1 MDASASPIDND
12 LLAALPNAAYRRLLP
27 HLKATTLRVGQTLF
41 RSAQSLQYAYFPTTS
56 IVTLSYAIDEGRAMA
71 NAWPV
76 GREGMVGI
84 SLFLGSPHRPAD
96 VQIGGLAF
104 RLPVAALLAEF
115 RRAGA
120 FHQLLLRYVS
130 ALVTQASQLGVC
142 SHCHQIEQRLC
153 RFLLGTFDRVSG
165 DEVEITHARIAALLG
180 VRRESMGSAAR
191 HLQAARVVEYTQG
204 GVRLISR
211 EKLAK
216 RACACAAIIRRAFQ
230 AVSKTGVPALQR
242 RIRPSPAK

>member
-1 MDASASPIDND
+1 MDTAASPMDND

-27 HLKATTLRVGQTLF
+27 HLTATTLRVGQTLF
-41 RSAQSLQYAYFPTTS
+41 RSAKSLQYAYFPTTS
-56 IVTLSYAIDEGRAMA
+56 IVTLSYAIDEGGAMA
-71 NAWPV
+71 MAWPV

-104 RLPVAALLAEF
+104 RLPVAAMLAEF

-120 FHQLLLRYVS
+120 FHKLLLRYVS
-130 ALVTQASQLGVC
+130 ALVTQASQLSVC
-142 SHCHQIEQRLC
+142 SHCHLIEQRLC

-165 DEVEITHARIAALLG
+165 DEVEITHERIAVLLG
-180 VRRESMGSAAR
+180 VRRESISRAAR
-191 HLQAARVVEYTQG
+191 HLQAAHVVEYMKG
-204 GVRLISR
+204 AIRLISR
-211 EKLAK
+211 KKLAK

-242 RIRPSPAK
+242 RIRPSGAK